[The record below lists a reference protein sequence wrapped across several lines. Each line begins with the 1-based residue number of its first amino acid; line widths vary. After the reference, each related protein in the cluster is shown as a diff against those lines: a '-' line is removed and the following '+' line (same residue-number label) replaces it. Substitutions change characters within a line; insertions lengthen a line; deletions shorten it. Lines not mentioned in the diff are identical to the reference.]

1 MTLHEASR
9 RFHIS
14 MEKLKSYE
22 ENGLLEHQ
30 TLADGTF
37 DYTETELR
45 RIGLIHSLLK
55 SGMDIEALKTYLRL
69 LNDKASSQEEQ
80 IRILRKQRYQLLDD
94 IHDKQQALDELDY
107 MIRETKNHKS
117 YKAKE
122 GWKV

>member
-1 MTLHEASR
+1 MTLNEASR

-22 ENGLLEHQ
+22 ENHLLEHQ

-37 DYTETELR
+37 DYTETELWR
-45 RIGLIHSLLK
+45 VGLIHSLLK
-55 SGMDIEALKTYLRL
+55 SGMDMEVLKKYLCL
-69 LNDKASSQEEQ
+69 LNDKTSSKEEQ

-107 MIRETKNHKS
+107 MIRETKKL
-117 YKAKE
+117 
-122 GWKV
+122 

>member
-1 MTLHEASR
+1 MTLNEASR

-22 ENGLLEHQ
+22 ENNLLEHHV
-30 TLADGTF
+30 LADGTF

-45 RIGLIHSLLK
+45 RVGLIHSLLK
-55 SGMDIEALKTYLRL
+55 SGMDMEALKKYLRL
-69 LNDKASSQEEQ
+69 LNDKTGSKEEQ

-107 MIRETKNHKS
+107 MIRETKNQK
-117 YKAKE
+117 
-122 GWKV
+122 

>member
-1 MTLHEASR
+1 MTLNEASK

-22 ENGLLEHQ
+22 KNELLEHQ

-55 SGMDIEALKTYLRL
+55 SGMNMEVLKKYLWL
-69 LNDKASSQEEQ
+69 LNDNTGSKEEQ
-80 IRILRKQRYQLLDD
+80 IRILRTQRYQLLDD
-94 IHDKQQALDELDY
+94 IHDKQQTLDELDY
-107 MIRETKNHKS
+107 MIRETKNL
-117 YKAKE
+117 
-122 GWKV
+122 